1 MSALDKSARACVR
14 ETEGPL
20 NYHERRKARGMLADK
35 QGVTSIAEEMECEVW
50 EIQELADAKPKAA
63 LSAWMFFSQ
72 ELREQAQGSTGT
84 SDPKVISKW
93 LGERWA
99 ALEDKEPYESLSAAD
114 KARFQRENAVY
125 QAALDAEDAEYQ
137 AELDTAAAGPSEREQ
152 DRAEKRARM
161 EEEAAARAD
170 KPKAPKKVRVQTED
184 EKNLEA
190 QNKAVMGD
198 MDKSA
203 AQRLKFLL
211 GQSDLFKHFG
221 LQEQSEVDKKK
232 KKKGRKSEKEEDEE
246 MMGAQEGGGSS
257 NDVMEEKVR
266 VSKQP
271 DLINTGQGNL
281 RPYQIA
287 GLNWLANLYQN
298 GINGILA
305 DEMGLGKTLQCIS
318 LLCWLREVK
327 GHNAPY
333 LVLAPKSTLTN
344 WVREF
349 KNWAPVFN
357 VVHFHGDRDERAR
370 LIAEQLQPGEFDVCV
385 TSYEMVIKEQLA
397 FRKFAWRYLIIDE
410 AHRMKNEESKLSQ
423 VLRSFDSHS
432 RLLITG
438 TPMQNNLHE
447 LWALLNFLLP
457 DVFHSADQFNEWFDI
472 SDKKVEQ
479 EVISQLHKVLRPFL
493 LRRVKNDVEGSIPPK
508 KELIVYTQL
517 SAMQREQY
525 KNILKRDMDAL
536 YQSSGAAL
544 TANKSRLLNIVMQL
558 RKTCNHP
565 YLFEGVED
573 KSLDPFG
580 DHLVTNC
587 GKMMVLDKL
596 LLRLKKERSR
606 VLIFS
611 QMTRVL
617 DLLEDYAVFR
627 QRQGDAFTY
636 CRIDGSTGGADR
648 QDMIDA
654 FNGPNMQGS
663 DIFLFLLSTRAGG
676 LGINLQTADC
686 VVIYDSDWN
695 PQADLQAMDRAH
707 RIGQKREVKVFRFC
721 TQDSIEEKVIERA
734 ELKLQMDFAVI
745 QAGRL
750 AEKHKNLSKE
760 EALAAVRYGAD
771 KVFRAEKA
779 EITDAEIE
787 AMLANA
793 KDLTAERAGKEADL
807 GIEDRAKRDLLDFSD
822 ATVNFQEFEG
832 VDYKNQGAGKAG
844 DMEFMAMMQ
853 DSMGKRE
860 RSGTSYNERD
870 FHRGQASSSSGPVD
884 KSMPKA
890 KKVPEYKD
898 FQLFNNP
905 RIHELYEAEH
915 AAETRRARAIQ
926 RAAEAGASEPTDAI
940 QPTEKE
946 LQEQEELKRLE
957 SEGFSEWTRN
967 EFNKFTKACEK
978 HGRDALKEVAEEVG
992 TKSLEEVRTYS
1003 QAFWT
1008 KGALYITD
1016 FDKQS
1021 KRIEEGER
1029 KIAEKKKMADS
1040 LEDKVKSVENPWQ
1053 TLSIKYGNNRGK
1065 LFTEDEDR
1073 FLVCMT
1079 YELGYGKWEELKRE
1093 VRRCPD
1099 FRFDWLFKSRT
1110 PIELG
1115 RRVDL
1120 LIRLIQNESK
1130 EPSQRKRKSG
1140 ADDAAPMEH

>member
-1 MSALDKSARACVR
+1 M
-14 ETEGPL
+14 PL

-35 QGVTSIAEEMECEVW
+35 QGVNSIAEELECEPW
-50 EIQELADAKPKAA
+50 EVQELADAKPKPAM
-63 LSAWMFFSQ
+63 SSWMFFCA
-72 ELREQAQGSTGT
+72 EKREQAQSEAGT
-84 SDPKVISKW
+84 TDPKVISKT
-93 LGERWA
+93 LGEMWSKV
-99 ALEDKEPYESLSAAD
+99 EDKSNFESFAASD
-114 KARFQRENAVY
+114 RVRFERENDAY
-125 QAALDAEDAEYQ
+125 QAALSEEEAEYRD
-137 AELDTAAAGPSEREQ
+137 AMDTAAAGPSEREQ
-152 DRAEKRARM
+152 ERAEKRARM
-161 EEEAAARAD
+161 EAEAAARSD
-170 KPKAPKKVRVQTED
+170 KPKAPKKAKVLTEE
-184 EKNLEA
+184 EKLLEE
-190 QNKAVMGD
+190 QNAVVMGD
-198 MDKSA
+198 MDKSSK
-203 AQRLKFLL
+203 QRLKFLL

-221 LQEQSEVDKKK
+221 LVDEETVNKKQ
-232 KKKGRKSEKEEDEE
+232 KKKGRKTEKEEDDE
-246 MMGAQEGGGSS
+246 MLGASEAAAGS
-257 NDVMEEKVR
+257 DGFEEKIR
-266 VSKQP
+266 VTKQP
-271 DLINTGQGNL
+271 DLINSDFGNL
-281 RPYQIA
+281 RQYQIA
-287 GLNWLANLYQN
+287 GLNWMANLYQN

-327 GHNAPY
+327 GYNAPY

-349 KNWAPVFN
+349 KNWAPVFK
-357 VVHFHGDRDERAR
+357 VVHFHGDKDERAR
-370 LIAEQLQPGEFDVCV
+370 LIAEDLVPGGFDVCI
-385 TSYEMVIKEQLA
+385 TSYEMVIREQPA
-397 FRKFAWRYLIIDE
+397 FRKFAWRYLIVDE

-457 DVFHSADQFNEWFDI
+457 DVFSSADQFSEWFDLT
-472 SDKKVEQ
+472 DKKVEQ

-517 SAMQREQY
+517 SAMQRDQY

-544 TANKSRLLNIVMQL
+544 TQNKSRLLNLVMQL
-558 RKTCNHP
+558 RKCCNHP

-580 DHLVTNC
+580 DHLVTNA

-596 LLRLKKERSR
+596 LLRLMKEQSR

-617 DLLEDYAVFR
+617 DLLEDYCVYR
-627 QRQGDAFTY
+627 QRMGDPFTY
-636 CRIDGSTGGADR
+636 CRIDGSTAGVDR
-648 QDMIDA
+648 QDAIDA
-654 FNGPNMQGS
+654 FNVKDS
-663 DIFLFLLSTRAGG
+663 TVFIFLLSTRAGG
-676 LGINLQTADC
+676 LGINLQTADV

-707 RIGQKREVKVFRFC
+707 RIGQKREVKVFRFV
-721 TQDSIEEKVIERA
+721 TQDSIEEKVLERA

-750 AEKHKNLSKE
+750 AEKSKNLSKE
-760 EALAAVRYGAD
+760 EALSAVRYGAD
-771 KVFRAEKA
+771 KVFRSENV
-779 EITDAEIE
+779 EITDEEIE
-787 AMLANA
+787 TMIANA
-793 KDLTAERAGKEADL
+793 KNLTAEREAKLANIQDK
-807 GIEDRAKRDLLDFSD
+807 AKRDLLDFSD

-832 VDYKNQGAGKAG
+832 VDYTAARTGGAA
-844 DMEFMAMMQ
+844 DMDFMAMMQ

-870 FHRGQASSSSGPVD
+870 FYRGNAGPSAAPVD

-890 KKVPEYKD
+890 KKMPEYKD
-898 FQLFNNP
+898 FQLFNVN
-905 RIHELYEAEH
+905 RIAELYDKEHQAEL
-915 AAETRRARAIQ
+915 RRARAIQ
-926 RAAEAGASEPTDAI
+926 RAAEAGASEPTEAV
-940 QPTEKE
+940 QPTEQE
-946 LQEQEELKRLE
+946 LLEMEELKALE
-957 SEGFSEWTRN
+957 ADGFLEWTRG

-978 HGRDALKEVAEEVG
+978 HGRADLTSIADEVG
-992 TKSLEEVRTYS
+992 TKSLEEVRVYAE
-1003 QAFWT
+1003 AFWA
-1008 KGALYITD
+1008 KGADYIAE
-1016 FDKQS
+1016 FDKVS

-1029 KIAEKKKMADS
+1029 KIAEKQKMAEALAS
-1040 LEDKVKSVENPWQ
+1040 KVKTVENPWQ
-1053 TLSIKYGNNRGK
+1053 ALTIKYGNNRGK

-1079 YELGYGKWEELKRE
+1079 NELGYGKWEELKRE

-1130 EPSQRKRKSG
+1130 EPGQRKRKESAGG
-1140 ADDAAPMEH
+1140 AAGETAPMEE